1 MNRNRNHILTR
12 YPEKIKVWATRQE
25 TETKNKE
32 EQMKLENNMIEIFIN
47 KGFEM
52 RKDVCENDFLY
63 HKSGVTIYGNEP
75 CWLLAA
81 KLEAAIKSN

>member
-1 MNRNRNHILTR
+1 
-12 YPEKIKVWATRQE
+12 
-25 TETKNKE
+25 
-32 EQMKLENNMIEIFIN
+32 MKLENNMIEIFIN

-52 RKDVCENDFLY
+52 RKAVCGNDFLY

-81 KLEAAIKSN
+81 KLESAIKSN